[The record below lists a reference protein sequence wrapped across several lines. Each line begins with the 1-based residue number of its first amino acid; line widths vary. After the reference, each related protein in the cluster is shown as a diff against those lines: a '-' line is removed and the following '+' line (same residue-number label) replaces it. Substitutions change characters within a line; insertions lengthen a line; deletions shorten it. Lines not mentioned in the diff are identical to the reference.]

1 MAAGGSNLKPARR
14 GARTR
19 QGAMTRREGL
29 VPSPFRLESLD
40 TLQEI
45 SGWLGTFSE
54 RLRLAHDERA
64 RAAELS

>member
-1 MAAGGSNLKPARR
+1 
-14 GARTR
+14 
-19 QGAMTRREGL
+19 MTRREGL